1 MSAGQIINCLACGG
15 TVVYDIKASGAKC
28 IFCGSVSLE
37 VVEPDEAIPVPEA
50 ALPMAVDFERANAE
64 YKKWASASWWYP
76 KELRTLSIELRPM
89 FLPAWRFYSHLETHW
104 AGLQRAGTRSGKAP
118 TSGQSSLDLN
128 IMVPASLGLDQSEL
142 FGLQPFDEAQSR
154 PWTEHDAEHPWEPPQ
169 VTEVGARSRGHR
181 MMADHHRG
189 VIQSQAGLISC
200 KVSPLIQDHDVRLY
214 MLPIYIGAFRY
225 RDKPWRFVINAQTG
239 KVVGKAPT
247 DRMKVAMVVGIA
259 LAVILLIG
267 LLLRMG

>member
-1 MSAGQIINCLACGG
+1 MSDAQIINCLACGG

-37 VVEPDEAIPVPEA
+37 VAEPGEALPVPQA
-50 ALPMAVDFERANAE
+50 ALPMAVDFSRANAE

-76 KELRTLSIELRPM
+76 KELRTLAIELRPM
-89 FLPAWRFYSHLETHW
+89 FLPAWRFSSQLETHW
-104 AGLQRAGTRSGKAP
+104 AGLKRAATRSGKAP
-118 TSGQSSLDLN
+118 TSGQSMLDLS
-128 IMVPASLGLDQSEL
+128 IMVPASLGLEQGEL
-142 FGLQPFDEAQSR
+142 FELQPFDESQSR
-154 PWTEHDAEHPWEPPQ
+154 PWSEDDADQAWEPPQ
-169 VTEVGARSRGHR
+169 VTEVGARSRGHK

-189 VIQSQAGLISC
+189 VIQSQSNLISC
-200 KVSPLIQDHDVRLY
+200 KVSPIIEDRDVRLY

-247 DRMKVAMVVGIA
+247 DRMKVAMVVGIG
-259 LAVILLIG
+259 LAVLLLIG
-267 LLLRMG
+267 VILRMV